1 MSGRVVVVSGGR
13 SSVGRSLMERLV
25 RDGDVA
31 VALDS
36 TGGAG
41 PDAVDPTDA
50 VAVGRFVAAIVT
62 EHGRLDAW
70 VNLHAPTT
78 AGAAATLPAADL
90 EASLRATVTGPFVCA
105 QAVLPVMAAAGSGV
119 IVNVGTVDAFHA
131 AAGRIAIGVAQA
143 ALVKLTAALGVE
155 WAARGVRVVGVAT
168 GAITDDPSADAMP
181 RARIPLARSATAD
194 EVVDAIIHLAGPE
207 ASYVTGET
215 LRVDGGWSA
224 YQLF

>member
-1 MSGRVVVVSGGR
+1 M
-13 SSVGRSLMERLV
+13 
-25 RDGDVA
+25 
-31 VALDS
+31 ALDPAVGS
-36 TGGAG
+36 G
-41 PDAVDPTDA
+41 PDAVDLTDA
-50 VAVGRFVAAIVT
+50 AGVARVVARIMA

-70 VNLHAPTT
+70 VNLHGPVAG
-78 AGAAATLPAADL
+78 GAAATLPAADL
-90 EASLRATVTGPFVCA
+90 DATLRATVTAPLVCA
-105 QAVLPVMAAAGSGV
+105 QAVLPVMARAGAGV

-131 AAGRIAIGVAQA
+131 AAGRIATGVAQA

-155 WAARGVRVVGVAT
+155 WASMGVRVVGVAT
-168 GAITDDPSADAMP
+168 GAISDDPTADAMP
-181 RARIPLARSATAD
+181 RARIPLARSATIG